1 MECGRTEKIVSGMR
15 STDDICIFLGN
26 IEIPDNN
33 HTDLNLIED
42 PGLLVFPCLGPDARA
57 GSLAVHMEERPRHK
71 LACTATMLSVPK

>member
-33 HTDLNLIED
+33 HIDLNLIEEILD
-42 PGLLVFPCLGPDARA
+42 CLFSHASAQMPGRVA
-57 GSLAVHMEERPRHK
+57 
-71 LACTATMLSVPK
+71 